1 MGGSS
6 RKGYVNMHIY
16 LPNFQLKV
24 ELSDSSMVMEEKLYR
39 KWHVW
44 FQKGYRLAYYRKFSL
59 IKRDNHDWVW
69 RVTVATG

>member
-44 FQKGYRLAYYRKFSL
+44 FQKGYWLAYL
-59 IKRDNHDWVW
+59 IL
-69 RVTVATG
+69 